1 MTAGSAG
8 RPGGRVAGE
17 VAVVTGAASGIGRA
31 CAELLAAEGATVVI
45 ADLDEGG
52 AAAVATGIGDAGLA
66 YPVDVADERSVS
78 ALFADVVS
86 RYGRLDILVT
96 CAALTDPLHQS
107 KDLALGELEASVWE
121 RTMAVDLDGTMF
133 CCKHAV
139 RAMVHGGSIVTLSSN
154 SALAGDLS
162 LTAYAAAKA
171 AVNALTR
178 SVATAYGK
186 AGIRANAV
194 SPGSI
199 LSPSLQANVPA
210 DVMDLLHDNCLLP
223 RMGTPADVAA
233 AVLFL
238 ASSESSF
245 ITGQVLSVDGGSLS
259 QLPHVPPLRHRR
271 ATINAASPA

>member
-1 MTAGSAG
+1 VTHGSLV
-8 RPGGRVAGE
+8 RTGGRVAGE

-31 CAELLAAEGATVVI
+31 CAELLAKQGATVVI
-45 ADLDEGG
+45 ADLDEEG
-52 AAAVATGIGDAGLA
+52 AASVAKGMGDAALA
-66 YPVDVADERSVS
+66 YTVDVGDELSVS
-78 ALFADVVS
+78 ALFAAVLA
-86 RYGRLDILVT
+86 RYQRLDILVT
-96 CAALTDPLHQS
+96 CAALTDPRHQS
-107 KDLALGELEASVWE
+107 QDRALGDLEASVWE
-121 RTMAVDLDGTMF
+121 RTMAVDLGGTMF

-139 RAMVHGGSIVTLSSN
+139 RAMAQGGSIVTISSN

-171 AVNALTR
+171 GVNALTR
-178 SVATAYGK
+178 SIATAYGK

-210 DVMDLLHDNCLLP
+210 DVVKLLHDNCLLP
-223 RMGTPADVAA
+223 RMGTPEDVAA

-259 QLPHVPPLRHRR
+259 QLPHVPPMRLRGS
-271 ATINAASPA
+271 TTNAGSPA